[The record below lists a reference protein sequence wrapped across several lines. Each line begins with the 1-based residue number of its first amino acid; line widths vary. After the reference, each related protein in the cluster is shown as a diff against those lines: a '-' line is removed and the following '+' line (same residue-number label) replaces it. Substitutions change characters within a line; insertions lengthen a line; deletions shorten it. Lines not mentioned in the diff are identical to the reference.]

1 MKQLMLRPKP
11 VLASVLVVMLLALAS
26 VVWADGRNQTVNTSS
41 ANVSVGAYRPWVNA
55 LAAYRTTLSA
65 ADTDAGI
72 GTITSI
78 FCAGYTT
85 VSVSTHFSTAT
96 ANASVAIIRYG
107 KSGTTYSV
115 ETIGVTTAV
124 AQNWLTGSTSK
135 TIAPTLYFDTEGAE
149 IVKIGLTGAP
159 SAGNVDLFVRVN

>member
-1 MKQLMLRPKP
+1 MKKFMSRPKH
-11 VLASVLVVMLLALAS
+11 VLTAALAIMFMALVS
-26 VVWADGRNQTVNTSS
+26 VVWADGRNQTVNTT
-41 ANVSVGAYRPWVNA
+41 AGNVSVGAYRPWVNS
-55 LAAYRTTLSA
+55 LAAYRTALSA

-115 ETIGVTTAV
+115 ETIGATTAV
-124 AQNWLTGSTSK
+124 AQNWLLGSTSK

-149 IVKIGLTGAP
+149 IVKVGLTAAP